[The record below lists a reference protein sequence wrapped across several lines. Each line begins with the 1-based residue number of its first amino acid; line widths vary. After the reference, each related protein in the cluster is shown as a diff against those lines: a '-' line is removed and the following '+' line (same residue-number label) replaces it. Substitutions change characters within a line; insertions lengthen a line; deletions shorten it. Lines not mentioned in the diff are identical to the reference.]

1 MLVHD
6 IVLHDALWQRLQEQR
21 SRLPHALLFVGQA
34 GIGKLALAT
43 QFVASLLCEAPLD
56 SGSACGTCAAC
67 NWLGQ
72 GNHPDF
78 RRLRPTADDEVSGEE
93 GDKSEKSDATR
104 VSREIT
110 IDQVRALDDF
120 MHVGTHRRGLRV
132 ILIEPAEAMNRT
144 TANALLKTLEEPGPG
159 TVFLLVSHAPD
170 RLLPT
175 IRSRC
180 QVVAIAKPAN
190 ELALRWL
197 AERGVDQPDHWLA
210 LAGGAPCLPEELA
223 RGVPGTLLDT
233 LVTALGQG
241 PQLDAV
247 DTAGQIDKLIR
258 ANRRE
263 PGLRQAVDWTQ
274 RWSLDL
280 ALRLAG
286 QEVRYFRRH
295 SARIGSLG
303 QQVDKIKLFHFNRKS
318 VDFKKL
324 SEHTLNNRLFLEDLL
339 TDYTA
344 IFG

>member
-1 MLVHD
+1 MLNNELY
-6 IVLHDALWQRLQEQR
+6 LHDALWKRLQEQR
-21 SRLPHALLFVGQA
+21 ARLPHALLFVGQT
-34 GIGKLALAT
+34 GIGKLSLAT
-43 QFVASLLCEAPLD
+43 QFAAGLLCEAPLD
-56 SGSACGTCAAC
+56 SGCACGNCAAC

-78 RRLRPTADDEVSGEE
+78 RRLRPTADDEASGDE
-93 GDKSEKSDATR
+93 GDKGERSDATR

-159 TVFLLVSHAPD
+159 TVFLLVSDAPD

-180 QVVAIAKPAN
+180 QVVAVAKPAN
-190 ELALRWL
+190 DLALRWL
-197 AERGVDQPDHWLA
+197 AERGIDQPDHWLA
-210 LAGGAPCLPEELA
+210 LAGGAPCLAEALA
-223 RGVPGTLLDT
+223 RGEPGALLDT
-233 LVTALGQG
+233 LVAALGQG

-247 DTAGQIDKLIR
+247 DTAGQLDKLIR

-274 RWSLDL
+274 RWSMDL

-286 QEVRYFRRH
+286 QEVRYFQQQ

-303 QQVDKIKLFHFNRKS
+303 QKVDSKKLFNFNRQAIQ
-318 VDFKKL
+318 FKKL

-339 TDYTA
+339 TDYTS